1 MGMTTIAWDEDLIE
15 IDLPAQPPAHPCL
28 TDSACLVHA
37 EADSATQRHVRLFAL
52 DEFMLGRFEH
62 DAPDADVLL
71 AHHGETGMDAGG
83 LTRRLSGRHA
93 IIRRSRAGFE
103 IEDVSRYGL
112 LLDGIWPG
120 KHMPVQLRLD
130 MRIELTASIKGIV
143 TLEVTALLAHAVVLH
158 RLDAGARAECFY
170 LMAPDAVPPAGQ
182 ATLNSAGAQAA
193 AMPRAVALP
202 LLFHRDGGFWQ
213 RDRASGRDAPLATSG
228 TLDRVQQPGIGMA
241 ARFVPNAYPEAHAD
255 RRSVDRR
262 TLPAAALNA

>member
-1 MGMTTIAWDEDLIE
+1 
-15 IDLPAQPPAHPCL
+15 
-28 TDSACLVHA
+28 
-37 EADSATQRHVRLFAL
+37 
-52 DEFMLGRFEH
+52 
-62 DAPDADVLL
+62 
-71 AHHGETGMDAGG
+71 MDIGG

-112 LLDGIWPG
+112 LLDGVWPG
-120 KHMPVQLRLD
+120 KHMPVQLRLG

-182 ATLNSAGAQAA
+182 AALNGASAQPV

-213 RDRASGRDAPLATSG
+213 RDRANGRDAPLAISG
-228 TLDRVQQPGIGMA
+228 TLDRVQQSGMGMA
-241 ARFVPNAYPEAHAD
+241 ARFVPNAYPEARAD

-262 TLPAAALNA
+262 SLLAAALSA